1 MGLMLRGRRRLSPHH
16 GKLYTP
22 REKRTSPRQ
31 QGGSPH
37 HCENRLTIIYLPT
50 NQGDG
55 IRIARLGGQ
64 VVKSFVIAQG
74 NEERLEL
81 KIVAQLKG
89 KELED
94 EGFAFGLWLLENA
107 SSPFLKGLA
116 EAMDEAEIRKKVGL
130 GY

>member
-1 MGLMLRGRRRLSPHH
+1 M
-16 GKLYTP
+16 
-22 REKRTSPRQ
+22 
-31 QGGSPH
+31 
-37 HCENRLTIIYLPT
+37 
-50 NQGDG
+50 
-55 IRIARLGGQ
+55 ARLGGQ
-64 VVKSFVIAQG
+64 VVKSFIISQG

-81 KIVAQLKG
+81 KVAAQLKG

>member
-1 MGLMLRGRRRLSPHH
+1 M
-16 GKLYTP
+16 
-22 REKRTSPRQ
+22 
-31 QGGSPH
+31 
-37 HCENRLTIIYLPT
+37 
-50 NQGDG
+50 
-55 IRIARLGGQ
+55 ARPGGQ
-64 VVKSFVIAQG
+64 VAKSFIIAQG

-81 KIVAQLKG
+81 KVVAQLKG

-94 EGFAFGLWLLENA
+94 EGLTFGLWLLENA

>member
-1 MGLMLRGRRRLSPHH
+1 M
-16 GKLYTP
+16 
-22 REKRTSPRQ
+22 
-31 QGGSPH
+31 
-37 HCENRLTIIYLPT
+37 
-50 NQGDG
+50 
-55 IRIARLGGQ
+55 
-64 VVKSFVIAQG
+64 VKSFVIAQG

-81 KIVAQLKG
+81 KVAAQLKG